1 MDETDCH
8 KKEQCRETEKDGEGN
23 FFLTMNEAEKGNRL
37 PRERKTQREREKWKV
52 VEKDGERNI
61 S

>member
-1 MDETDCH
+1 MIVR
-8 KKEQCRETEKDGEGN
+8 EQCRETEKDGEGN